1 MFFSSDSFSS
11 IPSFQPEPEMDPLQ
25 AELERQKED
34 LKSSWSGP
42 TEKEKIYIEKYKS
55 ISIQSLIANRELL
68 KLKQHQKDNTVPNG
82 LLPKISSIRSLSSN
96 NKGKWDQILRS
107 TANQLRNLL
116 ITHYEECLKAR
127 TDEIELVKKELA
139 PNLQLA
145 AFKEAKKEYDEI
157 EERKTQQ
164 QQQQNTQNTP
174 KANNT
179 HKRKSMN
186 NNYSSNK
193 RRKTQDFTP
202 RKHHQQKN

>member
-11 IPSFQPEPEMDPLQ
+11 IPSYQLEKDPLQ
-25 AELERQKED
+25 AELERQKEE
-34 LKSSWSGP
+34 LNSSSSRP
-42 TEKEKIYIEKYKS
+42 TEKEKTNIEKYKS

-68 KLKQHQKDNTVPNG
+68 KLKQHQTDNTVPNG

-96 NKGKWDQILRS
+96 NKKKWDQILRS

-116 ITHYEECLKAR
+116 ITHYEECLNEK
-127 TDEIELVKKELA
+127 THEIEQIKKELA

-164 QQQQNTQNTP
+164 QQQQNTP
-174 KANNT
+174 KANT
-179 HKRKSMN
+179 QKRKSMN
-186 NNYSSNK
+186 NNNSINK
-193 RRKTQDFTP
+193 RRKTQNFTP
-202 RKHHQQKN
+202 RKHHQQQKN